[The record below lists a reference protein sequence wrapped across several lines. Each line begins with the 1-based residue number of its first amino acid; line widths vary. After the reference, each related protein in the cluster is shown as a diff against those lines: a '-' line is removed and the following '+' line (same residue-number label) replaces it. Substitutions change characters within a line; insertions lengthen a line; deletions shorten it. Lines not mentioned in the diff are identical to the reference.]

1 MIVFGEVRDGG
12 FGPGVAAQAASEIRR
27 VAEGMSAERTDRHHP
42 KYRSHWSCLEGSLSC
57 TIRDDPLLSAL

>member
-27 VAEGMSAERTDRHHP
+27 VAEGMSAV
-42 KYRSHWSCLEGSLSC
+42 L
-57 TIRDDPLLSAL
+57 PLKSTLDQVVEICNYANSPS

>member
-27 VAEGMSAERTDRHHP
+27 VAEGMGFEP
-42 KYRSHWSCLEGSLSC
+42 M
-57 TIRDDPLLSAL
+57 IRG